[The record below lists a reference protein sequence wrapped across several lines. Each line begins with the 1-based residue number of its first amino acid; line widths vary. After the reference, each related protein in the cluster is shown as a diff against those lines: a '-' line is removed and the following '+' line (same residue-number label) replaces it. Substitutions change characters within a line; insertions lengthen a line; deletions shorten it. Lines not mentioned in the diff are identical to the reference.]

1 MNLSVV
7 DVLTAGVTDKFIK
20 SVMFNGETD
29 QIIGGHWFALYVSP
43 ALHFQLK
50 KRESD
55 LMFVTKFEPAIAC
68 LFSIFIYKRLTS
80 CLKYTAKNCFVVTYF
95 YMYVQVTK
103 RNKRKLEEFENEIK
117 RKNFLTKCR
126 VIQEGKKELL
136 FQNKKII

>member
-29 QIIGGHWFALYVSP
+29 EIIEGHWFALYVSP

-55 LMFVTKFEPAIAC
+55 LVFVTKFEPAIAC
-68 LFSIFIYKRLTS
+68 LFSIFIYKTS
-80 CLKYTAKNCFVVTYF
+80 DELFKIYSKKLFRGTTYF
-95 YMYVQVTK
+95 YMYVQVTE
-103 RNKRKLEEFENEIK
+103 RNKRKLE
-117 RKNFLTKCR
+117 
-126 VIQEGKKELL
+126 
-136 FQNKKII
+136 